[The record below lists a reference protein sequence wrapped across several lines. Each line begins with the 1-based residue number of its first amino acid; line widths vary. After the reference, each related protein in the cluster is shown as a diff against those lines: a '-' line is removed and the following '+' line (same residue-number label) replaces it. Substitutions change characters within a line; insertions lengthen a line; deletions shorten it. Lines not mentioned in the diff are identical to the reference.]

1 MRPLSLFLATA
12 IATVAWAASAT
23 AETPESNAFE
33 PSVFSTSTE
42 ARLGDAFEKSTARQR
57 QDFLLRLAGPTSMD
71 CKHAVLASDFETC
84 VVTAE
89 GEPRAAVPATLA
101 QH

>member
-12 IATVAWAASAT
+12 FATVAWTASAA
-23 AETPESNAFE
+23 AETPEANTLE
-33 PSVFSTSTE
+33 PSSFSASTVLE
-42 ARLGDAFEKSTARQR
+42 LDDAFEKSTGRQSE
-57 QDFLLRLAGPTSMD
+57 DFLGRLAGPTSMD
-71 CKHAVLASDFETC
+71 CKNAVLASDLETC

-89 GEPRAAVPATLA
+89 GQPKPAVPATLA

>member
-12 IATVAWAASAT
+12 IATVAWTASAA
-23 AETPESNAFE
+23 AETPEANTLE
-33 PSVFSTSTE
+33 PSTFSASTE
-42 ARLGDAFEKSTARQR
+42 LELGDAFEKSTGHRSE
-57 QDFLLRLAGPTSMD
+57 DFLSRLAGPTSMD
-71 CKHAVLASDFETC
+71 CKHAVLPSNSETC

-89 GEPRAAVPATLA
+89 GEPRPAVPATLA